1 MTNSYPE
8 FQVLP
13 YQPTTIKMADVVTAI
28 QKMDEDKEVKRMA
41 YIMFRN
47 ESGNGQHG
55 INNNYC
61 GIQADSGRW
70 TGVDESTIAG
80 VVQKVE
86 NGTGKTRLFLAFKDV
101 TGCLS
106 FLFAK
111 VKQRGLFIGG
121 DTHVI
126 WHEHIDDLNEAARA
140 YIKEWVRGSVNA
152 EPTPAELQGFCSMY
166 RQAAGY
172 FQ

>member
-1 MTNSYPE
+1 MVAYK
-8 FQVLP
+8 
-13 YQPTTIKMADVVTAI
+13 PTSVKMADVVKAMQTI
-28 QKMDEDKEVKRMA
+28 TVDKEVKRMA
-41 YIMFRN
+41 YIIFRN
-47 ESGNGQHG
+47 ESGNGDHG

-70 TGVDESTIAG
+70 SGVDESTIAG
-80 VVQKVE
+80 VVAKIE
-86 NGTGKTRLFLAFKDV
+86 NGTGKNRLFLAFKDV
-101 TGCLS
+101 TGCIN

-126 WHEHIDDLNEAARA
+126 WHEHIDDLTEDARA
-140 YIKEWVRGSVNA
+140 YIKEWVRGFVNA
-152 EPTPAELQGFCSMY
+152 EPTAAELQGFCSMY
-166 RQAAGY
+166 RQAANY